1 MPARL
6 FACLVALVLA
16 AGTAAAAE
24 PGTRLKELGRF
35 EGWRDNRLVG
45 YGIVTGLAGTGDS
58 PRNKAARQ
66 SLANVLGNFDLAVTT
81 DQVQS
86 RNVAIVGIAATL
98 PPIARV
104 GDKLDII
111 VTSLGDARSLVG
123 GTLLMA
129 ALRGPN
135 NKVYAVAQGPLSV
148 GGYSHD
154 WNGNVVQKN
163 HPTVGRV
170 PGGATV
176 EVPVRAELVDARG
189 TMRFLLTVPD
199 HTTARRVANRIAGAV
214 EGLDVSVH
222 DAGAVTIRPRQL
234 GPDALAT
241 LVTEVESLTVV
252 PDAVARVVVNE
263 RTGTVVS
270 GGNVR
275 IGSVTIAHG
284 ELKVSITSEPL
295 VSQPSF
301 IGHAGPDVRTVV
313 VPRTRVEVEEADA
326 HHVSMPGN
334 STVADLVLALRR
346 IKTSTRDVIAILQ
359 GIKEASALHAE
370 LVIQ

>member
-1 MPARL
+1 MPARVL
-6 FACLVALVLA
+6 ACLFALVLA

-135 NKVYAVAQGPLSV
+135 NK
-148 GGYSHD
+148 
-154 WNGNVVQKN
+154 
-163 HPTVGRV
+163 
-170 PGGATV
+170 
-176 EVPVRAELVDARG
+176 
-189 TMRFLLTVPD
+189 
-199 HTTARRVANRIAGAV
+199 
-214 EGLDVSVH
+214 
-222 DAGAVTIRPRQL
+222 
-234 GPDALAT
+234 
-241 LVTEVESLTVV
+241 
-252 PDAVARVVVNE
+252 
-263 RTGTVVS
+263 
-270 GGNVR
+270 
-275 IGSVTIAHG
+275 
-284 ELKVSITSEPL
+284 
-295 VSQPSF
+295 
-301 IGHAGPDVRTVV
+301 
-313 VPRTRVEVEEADA
+313 
-326 HHVSMPGN
+326 
-334 STVADLVLALRR
+334 
-346 IKTSTRDVIAILQ
+346 
-359 GIKEASALHAE
+359 
-370 LVIQ
+370 

>member
-1 MPARL
+1 
-6 FACLVALVLA
+6 
-16 AGTAAAAE
+16 
-24 PGTRLKELGRF
+24 
-35 EGWRDNRLVG
+35 
-45 YGIVTGLAGTGDS
+45 
-58 PRNKAARQ
+58 
-66 SLANVLGNFDLAVTT
+66 
-81 DQVQS
+81 
-86 RNVAIVGIAATL
+86 
-98 PPIARV
+98 
-104 GDKLDII
+104 
-111 VTSLGDARSLVG
+111 
-123 GTLLMA
+123 MA